1 MKITENIIKDLL
13 SLYYTDE
20 ASADTRSL
28 VEAYLKE
35 HPEFARQ
42 MEIEKEQAFPEI
54 SLPVNLTPEDE
65 MKTLHKTQK
74 LLRLRTLLMA
84 LAIFCSFVPFSFG
97 KLSGD
102 APGVH
107 WLWQGYPEGAVIA
120 GLIALLGWIGYFAV
134 NRRLRVSQL

>member
-1 MKITENIIKDLL
+1 MKITESIIKDLL
-13 SLYYTDE
+13 PLYYAGE
-20 ASADTRSL
+20 ASTDTCSL

-65 MKTLHKTQK
+65 MNTLHHTQK

-84 LAIFCSFVPFSFG
+84 LAIFCSFLPFAFG

-102 APGVH
+102 VDGVH
-107 WLWQGYPEGAVIA
+107 WLWQGYPEGALMA
-120 GLIALLGWIGYFAV
+120 GLIALLVWIGYYAV
-134 NRRLRVSQL
+134 HRRLRVTQL